1 MLLKAGF
8 ISCWNKKLNGKSYLS
23 ANKHSGSDI
32 NLSSHTNVPCE
43 NSCFVELSVS
53 MRQKDIGILK
63 NAISKIC
70 GKKVD

>member
-23 ANKHSGSDI
+23 ANKHSGSDL

>member
-23 ANKHSGSDI
+23 ANKHSGSDL

-43 NSCFVELSVS
+43 NSCFVELSVR